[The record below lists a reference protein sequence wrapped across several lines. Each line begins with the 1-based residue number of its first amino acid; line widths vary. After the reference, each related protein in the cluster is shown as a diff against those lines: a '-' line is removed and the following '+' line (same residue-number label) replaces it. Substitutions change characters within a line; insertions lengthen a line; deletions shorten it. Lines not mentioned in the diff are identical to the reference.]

1 MIQWLFFDGVDLQR
15 GGRAVTE
22 VIEFSVLIDTDEAES
37 GLAGMD
43 VAMPG
48 AEKAMNATA
57 GFRLPPTRFV
67 QGFGLLEDVQIAHDA
82 PPADSILPGSA
93 GIPT

>member
-1 MIQWLFFDGVDLQR
+1 
-15 GGRAVTE
+15 
-22 VIEFSVLIDTDEAES
+22 
-37 GLAGMD
+37 MD

-67 QGFGLLEDVQIAHDA
+67 KGFGLLEDVQIAHDA